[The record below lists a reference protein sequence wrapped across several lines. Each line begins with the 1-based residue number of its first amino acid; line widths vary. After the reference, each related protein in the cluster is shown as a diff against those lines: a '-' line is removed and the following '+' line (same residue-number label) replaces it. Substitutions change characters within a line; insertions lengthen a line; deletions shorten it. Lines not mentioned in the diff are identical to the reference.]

1 MKIRNLGKLILILA
15 LAIFTLAGCNKSRT
29 AVDTFEVIVTPWQVN
44 TPNPLLQY
52 VPADASLV
60 LATQRSEASNL
71 NKILHDVA
79 DASEDVL
86 TIEEN
91 NKNNYLNWGNPHP
104 DKLDFVVYT
113 YDKYLVFHHTVA
125 DEQVFINSLK
135 KYLQEKLEE
144 TDAENS
150 EKESTR
156 SYDINAEISE
166 WQGVQSW
173 IVYHMILQDRDNEKP
188 TFDMNCAFHVGK
200 GVATIALFDGKSTP
214 PEQVLNMPKN
224 SYSVTGIDKDTFA
237 LLHINYPKLGEM
249 LFSIEPIANVFNE
262 LYLKEFL
269 SREDLDKLEAI
280 CDADPQNCPYEFFN
294 DYDDDDYDDDYD
306 DGIRYD
312 DNDEPLTY
320 CINGYDGPKDVEPA
334 PEPEPKSKP
343 KPDVKEWIQKLGTTS
358 ISDDVCIQEYKSI
371 FADMPTTYIE
381 FKKSKKGSYGF
392 KLVQG
397 IASNALK
404 NDLNAMVTDYAELRH
419 NPEDM
424 VYGSIAFKIYDFA
437 KYVIDKKTDFI
448 NKRWKCAQIQG
459 VSDYY
464 RQNLDDWG
472 DILRSRMF
480 LRYISDFQS
489 LSFVLNHYNENSAF
503 SDVGFWASMRSSQS
517 MNTILAN
524 TVADYPQMDVVS
536 TITKEDLNIEL
547 LLSGDDLMVATA
559 PYRVT
564 DVAKLKRKRD
574 YVINL
579 FVKWEFVGK
588 WVSNPKY
595 VTNYYFRTK
604 LNSDNLEIAF
614 GQEDY

>member
-1 MKIRNLGKLILILA
+1 
-15 LAIFTLAGCNKSRT
+15 
-29 AVDTFEVIVTPWQVN
+29 
-44 TPNPLLQY
+44 
-52 VPADASLV
+52 
-60 LATQRSEASNL
+60 
-71 NKILHDVA
+71 
-79 DASEDVL
+79 
-86 TIEEN
+86 
-91 NKNNYLNWGNPHP
+91 
-104 DKLDFVVYT
+104 
-113 YDKYLVFHHTVA
+113 
-125 DEQVFINSLK
+125 
-135 KYLQEKLEE
+135 
-144 TDAENS
+144 
-150 EKESTR
+150 
-156 SYDINAEISE
+156 
-166 WQGVQSW
+166 
-173 IVYHMILQDRDNEKP
+173 
-188 TFDMNCAFHVGK
+188 
-200 GVATIALFDGKSTP
+200 
-214 PEQVLNMPKN
+214 
-224 SYSVTGIDKDTFA
+224 
-237 LLHINYPKLGEM
+237 
-249 LFSIEPIANVFNE
+249 
-262 LYLKEFL
+262 
-269 SREDLDKLEAI
+269 
-280 CDADPQNCPYEFFN
+280 
-294 DYDDDDYDDDYD
+294 
-306 DGIRYD
+306 
-312 DNDEPLTY
+312 
-320 CINGYDGPKDVEPA
+320 
-334 PEPEPKSKP
+334 
-343 KPDVKEWIQKLGTTS
+343 
-358 ISDDVCIQEYKSI
+358 
-371 FADMPTTYIE
+371 MPTTYIE

-404 NDLNAMVTDYAELRH
+404 KDLDAMVTDYAELRH

-574 YVINL
+574 YLINL